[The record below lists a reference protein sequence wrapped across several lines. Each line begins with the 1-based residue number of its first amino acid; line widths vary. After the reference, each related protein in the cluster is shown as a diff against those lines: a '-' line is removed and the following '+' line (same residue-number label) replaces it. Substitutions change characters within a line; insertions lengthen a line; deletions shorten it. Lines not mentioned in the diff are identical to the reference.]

1 MPTGDYLTIT
11 DFTTN
16 EQPQNANDV
25 LFCLDE
31 KIKSTSDYV
40 HWWFELSDEDAYKSN
55 PNLSI
60 DLHRADNP
68 RFAYPGNIGV
78 AVLFFTDVV
87 DNDLF
92 LQEYKQTYLDAYISG
107 WNKFQSY
114 SDRSVRFGT
123 QPIQDRKTAL
133 FNQFIA
139 YRAKYSGRGFQAS
152 VLRQMGYDAG
162 FMFALA
168 FELREIDAT
177 IPISQRAP
185 FIEPN
190 PGLAGFITREQEKI
204 LQFIKA
210 ELAPCKRPQGKLI
223 AEIIIV
229 LRDSGYFVQ
238 TQDKLT
244 KIHKAFCD
252 MFPGKVAELSGI
264 NDYINSRDN
273 HNYEGPKKITNDEL
287 NQLQQKLKN
296 FVE

>member
-133 FNQFIA
+133 FNQFIE

-168 FELREIDAT
+168 QELREIDAT
-177 IPISQRAP
+177 MPAAVQQSKKKKPGRPKANISQIIPDCNNYNLVVKRISEA
-185 FIEPN
+185 ISDSHSD
-190 PGLAGFITREQEKI
+190 
-204 LQFIKA
+204 KA
-210 ELAPCKRPQGKLI
+210 EAVSDEIKRLQK
-223 AEIIIV
+223 ENIIV
-229 LRDSGYFVQ
+229 EHLDTRVSCLCKFLA
-238 TQDKLT
+238 DK
-244 KIHKAFCD
+244 ISD
-252 MFPGKVAELSGI
+252 FPCYKNVVENIEL
-264 NDYINSRDN
+264 
-273 HNYEGPKKITNDEL
+273 
-287 NQLQQKLKN
+287 
-296 FVE
+296 

>member
-92 LQEYKQTYLDAYISG
+92 LQEYKQTYLGAYISG

-133 FNQFIA
+133 FNQFIE

-152 VLRQMGYDAG
+152 VLLQMGYDAG

-168 FELREIDAT
+168 QELREIDAT
-177 IPISQRAP
+177 MPVAVQQSKKKKPGRPKANISQIIPDCNNYNLVVKRISEA
-185 FIEPN
+185 ISDSHSDNAKALYDE
-190 PGLAGFITREQEKI
+190 IKR
-204 LQFIKA
+204 LQK
-210 ELAPCKRPQGKLI
+210 EN
-223 AEIIIV
+223 IIV
-229 LRDSGYFVQ
+229 EHLDTRVSCLCKFLA
-238 TQDKLT
+238 DK
-244 KIHKAFCD
+244 ISD
-252 MFPGKVAELSGI
+252 FPCYKNVVENIELWHI
-264 NDYINSRDN
+264 D
-273 HNYEGPKKITNDEL
+273 K
-287 NQLQQKLKN
+287 
-296 FVE
+296 

>member
-25 LFCLDE
+25 LFCLDK

-92 LQEYKQTYLDAYISG
+92 LQEYKQTYLEGYISG
-107 WNKFQSY
+107 WNKCQAY
-114 SDRSVRFGT
+114 SDRSVRVGT
-123 QPIQDRKTAL
+123 QPIQERKTAV
-133 FNQFIA
+133 FNQFIE
-139 YRAKYSGRGFQAS
+139 YRAKYSGRGFQAA

-168 FELREIDAT
+168 QEIREIDAI
-177 IPISQRAP
+177 IPRRYELSQKGLTP
-185 FIEPN
+185 NLNDFI
-190 PGLAGFITREQEKI
+190 IRDRENV
-204 LQFIKA
+204 LRFIKA
-210 ELAPCKRPQGKLI
+210 ELGSCRRPQGKLI
-223 AEIIIV
+223 AEFIIV

-238 TQDKLT
+238 TQGKLT
-244 KIHKAFCD
+244 QIHKAFCN

-264 NDYINSRDN
+264 DEYINSRDN
-273 HNYEGPKKITNDEL
+273 HNYKGIKKITDDEL

-296 FVE
+296 FVK